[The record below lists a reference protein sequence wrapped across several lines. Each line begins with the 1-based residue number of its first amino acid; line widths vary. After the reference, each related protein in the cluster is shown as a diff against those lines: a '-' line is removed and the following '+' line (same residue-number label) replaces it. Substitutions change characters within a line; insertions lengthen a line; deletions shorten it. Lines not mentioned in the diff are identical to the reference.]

1 MESNTRYIEILQN
14 NKDLLQSQF
23 AVSSLVVFGSVARNE
38 ITEQSDVD
46 MFVQMPPKMV
56 LVVGVK
62 NYLESILHRS
72 VDVVRDH
79 PNLNQF
85 LKQQIEKDGIKIFG
99 EA

>member
-46 MFVQMPPKMV
+46 VFVQMPPKMV

>member
-46 MFVQMPPKMV
+46 VFVQMPPKMV

-62 NYLESILHRS
+62 QYLESILHRS

>member
-14 NKDLLQSQF
+14 NKDLLRSQF

-46 MFVQMPPKMV
+46 VFVQMPPKMV

-62 NYLESILHRS
+62 QYLESILHRS

>member
-46 MFVQMPPKMV
+46 VFVQMPPKMV

-72 VDVVRDH
+72 VDVMRDH